1 MLDLDRQALSMLDA
15 QGARYTANATC
26 HGEDLRV
33 MITRNLWGDH
43 VFWLSFKTKRSES
56 QKVVIFVAA
65 KRESPGKSFANYPPP
80 PTGTLCSQQHFFFF
94 YVESFRFI
102 VSLECGV
109 CLFSRQFLPEILQES
124 VLLWSTSL
132 DPQSIQGSSF
142 DLNLSDS

>member
-33 MITRNLWGDH
+33 MIIRNLWGDH

-80 PTGTLCSQQHFFFF
+80 LEHSVHNNNIFFFN
-94 YVESFRFI
+94 VESFRFI